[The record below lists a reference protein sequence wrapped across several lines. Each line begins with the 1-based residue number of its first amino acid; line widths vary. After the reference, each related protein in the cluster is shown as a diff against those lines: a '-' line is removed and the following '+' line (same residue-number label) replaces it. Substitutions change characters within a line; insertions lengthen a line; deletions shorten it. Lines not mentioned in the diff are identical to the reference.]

1 MPKRTTK
8 SQTSNLVNKLG
19 QSPSKPVASDQ
30 MKSAASGF
38 QMKFNKINVS
48 NFVTGSSSTSPGANY
63 GNQSTINSIAGKKV
77 GSATQIPKKSTQET
91 IETKG
96 EDSLISS
103 LSKMFSFMQQTREDD
118 IKRRDTER
126 AFSEEKKTEEQKRH
140 EQFLKVL
147 KEYTSIGTTTL
158 APSSG
163 DSGGGIMD
171 FIKGMFDSFMEGPLK
186 WLWDNKGI
194 ILNVLRLF
202 GGPLAGMILAG
213 SAIIWLAEQLKDY
226 LRENVAHMDKLSPE
240 KALELLQTPGAYR
253 EIEKYGGREELLRI
267 AKEGHISAA
276 TILASGDIKK
286 INDAGGKEFLEAV
299 VKRGAVI
306 VPDSVTAAKDLSQ
319 FAENGPKRPKGTGT
333 AIPLKQTAWDE
344 KWSKIYD
351 PETGK
356 RLDLVSGAGTPAPAT
371 MATPLPEGATP
382 STAGGGRGSINP
394 VMPSESVPS
403 ATPVPPTPATSSVND
418 VIAKNADLVM
428 NESTSSGSGTTQPI
442 IASSTNSTSSPDR
455 AMSSSATQR
464 DDTAIINRVF
474 DRVRGGV

>member
-19 QSPSKPVASDQ
+19 QSPSKPVASPQ

-38 QMKFNKINVS
+38 QMKFNRINIS
-48 NFVTGSSSTSPGANY
+48 NFVTGGSSSTSPGANY

-147 KEYTSIGTTTL
+147 KEYTSVRTTTL
-158 APSSG
+158 APSG

-171 FIKGMFDSFMEGPLK
+171 FIKGMFDSFMEGPFK
-186 WLWDNKGI
+186 WLWDNKGVL
-194 ILNVLRLF
+194 LNVARLF
-202 GGPLAGMILAG
+202 MGPLGGMILAG

-226 LRENVAHMDKLSPE
+226 LRENVAHMDRLSPE

-267 AKEGHISAA
+267 AKEGHLDAA
-276 TILASGDIKK
+276 KTLASGDITK

-299 VKRGAVI
+299 VKRGAVTI
-306 VPDSVTAAKDLSQ
+306 PDSVTAAKDLSQ

-333 AIPLKQTAWDE
+333 AIPLEQASWDQ
-344 KWSKIYD
+344 KWSKVYD

-356 RLDLVSGAGTPAPAT
+356 RLDLMPGAATPAPAT
-371 MATPLPEGATP
+371 MSATPNEQA
-382 STAGGGRGSINP
+382 AARIKRQGGGTEIP
-394 VMPSESVPS
+394 TS
-403 ATPVPPTPATSSVND
+403 ATESTPTAAPVPPTPATSSVND
-418 VIAKNADLVM
+418 LISKNADLTM
-428 NESTSSGSGTTQPI
+428 NESSSSGSGTTQPI
-442 IASSTNSTSSPDR
+442 IATSSNSTSSPDR
-455 AMSSSATQR
+455 AMSSTATQR

-474 DRVRGGV
+474 GRMRAGV